1 MPLFSNRKEWNV
13 FYKYKREW
21 SLAIFA
27 LYIGVLCYFLF
38 FSEMFGRTE
47 MQREYH
53 YNLVLFREIKRF
65 WIYRRQLGIMA
76 CVINIIG
83 NVAAF
88 LPYGFFLPILSE
100 KFRHTFKVFLL
111 SFSLSLTVELMQ
123 LIFKVGCFD
132 VDDLLLN
139 TIGGVIGYG
148 IYKLSRRK
156 FR

>member
-1 MPLFSNRKEWNV
+1 M

>member
-100 KFRHTFKVFLL
+100 KFHHTFKVFLL